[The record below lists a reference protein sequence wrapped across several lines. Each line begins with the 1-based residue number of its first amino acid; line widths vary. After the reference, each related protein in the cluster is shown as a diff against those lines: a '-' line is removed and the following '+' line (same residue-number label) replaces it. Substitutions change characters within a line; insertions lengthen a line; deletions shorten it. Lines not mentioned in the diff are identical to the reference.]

1 MTGFFASDDFNIAET
16 IVLNVG
22 FGVVNY
28 TALNLPN
35 RGGVLGMG
43 LDGFQ
48 TIAAQT
54 GNPLPS
60 ILDLLK
66 TQEVIDTTSFGIT
79 LGGRGKLQGIYF
91 RAELLIHANSAWGS
105 SSRRDHI
112 WRLQPFKDFWA
123 LTSTPTGSLARPVCK
138 TQRLDVLSEPD
149 SR

>member
-16 IVLNVG
+16 TVLNVS
-22 FGVVNY
+22 FGVVNH

-79 LGGRGKLQGIYF
+79 LGGRGKL
-91 RAELLIHANSAWGS
+91 
-105 SSRRDHI
+105 
-112 WRLQPFKDFWA
+112 
-123 LTSTPTGSLARPVCK
+123 
-138 TQRLDVLSEPD
+138 
-149 SR
+149 